1 LNIAIIVLNGKGTVV
16 DCKRDNVIVVLE
28 VKLRSYYVNYATKQM
43 KVLMNNIV
51 SFSKTFKSEIKRG

>member
-1 LNIAIIVLNGKGTVV
+1 VLNGKGTVV